1 MILEFQNNQNYEQ
14 MFNYENASCV
24 DILEYLLPPHA
35 ESVDYETFKKE
46 VERQDHEESKKIAI
60 QLNSQIRT
68 ITNEEYKKTSAPI
81 TARVT
86 KVYPDGCIDVQRPMD
101 REGDCWT
108 YIPNNT
114 IFRYLDVGDEVVLG
128 YYNGEQK
135 SNCWVMFAK
144 LNASDFKRKTIYKDI
159 ENLKI
164 IHNNTKF
171 LEKWL
176 KYLGQRGGIED
187 VYPE

>member
-1 MILEFQNNQNYEQ
+1 MISEFQNDQNYEQ
-14 MFNYENASCV
+14 IFNIKNLLPV
-24 DILEYLLPPHA
+24 DILKTLLSSQGEA
-35 ESVDYETFKKE
+35 VDYETFKKE
-46 VERQDHEESKKIAI
+46 NDKQNNEEFKEIANN
-60 QLNSQIRT
+60 LNLQIRT
-68 ITNEEYKKTSAPI
+68 TTDEEYKKTSAPI

-86 KVYPDGCIDVQRPMD
+86 KVYSDGYIDVQRPLD
-101 REGDCWT
+101 KEGNCWT
-108 YIPNNT
+108 RIPNNT
-114 IFRYLDVGDEVVLG
+114 IFRYLKPGDEVVLG

-144 LNASDFKRKTIYKDI
+144 LNRSDLKNKTIYKDI

-176 KYLGQRGGIED
+176 KHLGQQGGIQD

>member
-1 MILEFQNNQNYEQ
+1 MTSELQNNQNHGQ
-14 MFNYENASCV
+14 VFSSENLLPV
-24 DILEYLLPPHA
+24 EILETLLSSQG
-35 ESVDYETFKKE
+35 EIVDYETFKKE
-46 VERQDHEESKKIAI
+46 IDKQDNEASKEIANK
-60 QLNSQIRT
+60 LNHQIRT

-86 KVYPDGCIDVQRPMD
+86 KVYPDGYIDVQRPLD
-101 REGDCWT
+101 KEGNCWT
-108 YIPNNT
+108 RIPNNT
-114 IFRYLDVGDEVVLG
+114 IFRYLKPGDEVVLG

-144 LNASDFKRKTIYKDI
+144 LSHSDFKNKTIYKDI

-176 KYLGQRGGIED
+176 KHLGQRGDVQD

>member
-1 MILEFQNNQNYEQ
+1 MTSEFQNNQTYEQ
-14 MFNYENASCV
+14 IFSAENLLPV
-24 DILEYLLPPHA
+24 DILKSLLSSQG
-35 ESVDYETFKKE
+35 EVVDYETFKKE
-46 VERQDHEESKKIAI
+46 IENQDNEEAKEIANK
-60 QLNSQIRT
+60 LNYQIRT
-68 ITNEEYKKTSAPI
+68 ITNEGYKKTSAPI

-86 KVYPDGCIDVQRPMD
+86 KVYPDGCVDVQRPMD

-108 YIPNNT
+108 HIPNNT
-114 IFRYLDVGDEVVLG
+114 IFRYLDIGDEVVLG

-144 LNASDFKRKTIYKDI
+144 LSRSDFKKKTIYKDV

-176 KYLGQRGGIED
+176 KHLGQRGGIED